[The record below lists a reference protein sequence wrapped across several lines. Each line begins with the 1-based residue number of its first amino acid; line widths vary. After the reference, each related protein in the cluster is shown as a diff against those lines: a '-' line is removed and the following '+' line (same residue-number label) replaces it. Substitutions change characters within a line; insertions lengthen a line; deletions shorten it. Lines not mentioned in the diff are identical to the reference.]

1 MLNNLFWLVPIGSIL
16 ALGFAYYFF
25 KQMMKA
31 DEGTDTMKK
40 IALHVR
46 TGAMAYLRQQ
56 YKVVTIVFLI
66 LTAIFAILAY
76 GFKIQNPWVPFAFI
90 TGGFFSGLSGF
101 FGMKTATYASAQGCQ
116 CCPEVVESRTYPG
129 FQIRRRNGT
138 CCCRFGTA

>member
-56 YKVVTIVFLI
+56 YKVVGIVFVI

-76 GFKIQNPWVPFAFI
+76 GFKIQNPWVPFAFHYRW
-90 TGGFFSGLSGF
+90 FFQRPFRFLWDENGHLCIS
-101 FGMKTATYASAQGCQ
+101 QGCK
-116 CCPEVVESRTYPG
+116 CCTEVVESRADPG
-129 FQIRRRNGT
+129 LQVQ
-138 CCCRFGTA
+138 AP